1 MKVAALGALTLE
13 QCLQEQIKCRL
24 DGSFSGMARR
34 FQKQLARVN
43 AAPWQL
49 GITIDYQYR
58 STVGGSPNWSLQLM
72 YRYMKR
78 VLLLATKNVR
88 VRRLL
93 LEVFNLLKPPTIL
106 FHPHII
112 IQVLA
117 QAFKETSNPVNQ
129 ALAVNA
135 SHLY

>member
-1 MKVAALGALTLE
+1 MTVAALGALTLE
-13 QCLQEQIKCRL
+13 QCLQEQIRRRP

-34 FQKQLARVN
+34 FQKQLAQVN
-43 AAPWQL
+43 TAPWQL
-49 GITIDYQYR
+49 AITVDYQYR
-58 STVGGSPNWSLQLM
+58 STIGGSPNWSVQLI

-93 LEVFNLLKPPTIL
+93 LEVFNLLKPPTVL
-106 FHPHII
+106 FRPHII

-117 QAFKETSNPVNQ
+117 QGFKKTSSPVNQ
-129 ALAVNA
+129 ALAVNE